1 MQSMR
6 LIFVFFY
13 GAAWGKEWMTRKFVK
28 IVLTNKVV
36 NAMLFMTRKVVK
48 TLSVT
53 GNRKQMTKH
62 NNEKRQEM
70 IMCPYTII

>member
-28 IVLTNKVV
+28 MVLTNKVV

-53 GNRKQMTKH
+53 GNRK
-62 NNEKRQEM
+62 
-70 IMCPYTII
+70 